1 MDACKLWDDGL
12 QRYDMGC
19 DAQPLALYG
28 PQGVGKSTLMNQFAH
43 IAHTRKW
50 IVAHIT
56 GRNIN
61 TLWESLVSTLTS
73 NGHWPHNY
81 DVVNETLD
89 LELLKELSAQ
99 GAGFALL
106 IDDADELPLKDLE
119 AVCIALHEATQDG
132 LRVTLALS
140 GLPTLPAK
148 LAEAQSYAERLFY
161 FLPIAAN
168 SPSHHE

>member
-1 MDACKLWDDGL
+1 M
-12 QRYDMGC
+12 
-19 DAQPLALYG
+19 
-28 PQGVGKSTLMNQFAH
+28 
-43 IAHTRKW
+43 
-50 IVAHIT
+50 
-56 GRNIN
+56 N

-81 DVVNETLD
+81 DV
-89 LELLKELSAQ
+89 LKELSAQ

-119 AVCIALHEATQDG
+119 AVCTALHEATQDG
-132 LRVTLALS
+132 LRVTSALS

-161 FLPIAAN
+161 FLPIALN
-168 SPSHHE
+168 SPSRR

>member
-1 MDACKLWDDGL
+1 M
-12 QRYDMGC
+12 
-19 DAQPLALYG
+19 
-28 PQGVGKSTLMNQFAH
+28 
-43 IAHTRKW
+43 
-50 IVAHIT
+50 
-56 GRNIN
+56 N

-119 AVCIALHEATQDG
+119 AVCAALHEATQDG
-132 LRVTLALS
+132 LRVTSALS

-161 FLPIAAN
+161 FLPITLS
-168 SPSHHE
+168 SPSHRE